1 MAKKKYIFNPETL
14 NYEPV
19 EYTFGYK
26 IRRFLVHTFTGIM
39 IGTLFFFVLALTLQS
54 PEEKQLNDEKNKI
67 EAQYKI
73 LERQFN
79 EAQVV
84 LNDLQE
90 RDNNL
95 YRVILQAE
103 PIPFSVRR
111 AIAGNADYYH
121 QLLNMT
127 NSEIVVNTTKE
138 LNVLKKQ
145 LYLQSKSYDELI
157 LLAKNKETMLQHLP
171 AIQPVLNKDLAR
183 MASGFGWRID
193 PIYHTQR
200 FHEGM
205 DFVAPTGTEI
215 FATGDGTISR
225 AGWEQGYGNCVK
237 ISHGF
242 GYETLYAHM
251 SKIKVRIGQRVKRG
265 DVIGLVGNTGKSTAP
280 HLHYEVHYK
289 GQIMNPQN
297 YYFLDLSPE
306 EYDRMVQMSNNSG
319 QLLD

>member
-14 NYEPV
+14 SYEPV

-39 IGTLFFFVLALTLQS
+39 IGTLFFFVLASTLQS

-95 YRVILQAE
+95 YRVVLQAE
-103 PIPFSVRR
+103 PIPFSVRH
-111 AIAGNADYYH
+111 AFAANADYYH

-200 FHEGM
+200 FHKGM

-237 ISHGF
+237 INHGF

>member
-67 EAQYKI
+67 EAQYQI

-95 YRVILQAE
+95 YRVVLQAE

-111 AIAGNADYYH
+111 AIAANADYYH

-215 FATGDGTISR
+215 FATGNGTISR

>member
-95 YRVILQAE
+95 YRVVLQAD